1 MPNFKGFSYYLNVKQ
16 PNKEKEMGIK
26 NKAASLIEEFKAF
39 AFKGNI
45 VDMAIGIII
54 GAAFGKIV
62 NSFVS
67 DVVMPTVTAII
78 AKCGGQNAGEGIKTL
93 VYTTSEGIAIPYG
106 TFIGEVLNFLI
117 VAFAVFLLMKK
128 FLGFM
133 QNMRKKKA
141 EEEAAAAAAP
151 AAPPEPTAEEKLL
164 TEIRDLLKNK

>member
-1 MPNFKGFSYYLNVKQ
+1 
-16 PNKEKEMGIK
+16 MGLK

-62 NSFVS
+62 NSFVN
-67 DVVMPTVTAII
+67 DVVMPVVTALI

-151 AAPPEPTAEEKLL
+151 AEPPAQEKLL
-164 TEIRDLLKNK
+164 AEIRDLLKNK